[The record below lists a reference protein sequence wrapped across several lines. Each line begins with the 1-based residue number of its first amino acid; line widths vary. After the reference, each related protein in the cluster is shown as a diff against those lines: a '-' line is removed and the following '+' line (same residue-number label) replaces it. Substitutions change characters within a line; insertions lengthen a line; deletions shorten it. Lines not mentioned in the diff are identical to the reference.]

1 MLPMLPAILVLEDQ
15 NRRGQFRLGQVR
27 GRTEWST
34 KTRSV
39 TLVSVAGKAKLSCF
53 CFRLS
58 PPLLT
63 LLPTVAS
70 CTPAFA
76 SASSGVAIS
85 KKLSVRCAPVDTH
98 AHTHTHTQR
107 CVSCSCA
114 VLECHERVCTIER
127 FIRKFV
133 TIFYNMYRQRSS
145 ARRLRLSR
153 PQAMAGRRSQ

>member
-98 AHTHTHTQR
+98 ARTHSAAFPARAR
-107 CVSCSCA
+107 CCSVMSVSRHNQDT
-114 VLECHERVCTIER
+114 LDTIER
-127 FIRKFV
+127 FMQKTRCSIV
-133 TIFYNMYRQRSS
+133 CTVSG
-145 ARRLRLSR
+145 A
-153 PQAMAGRRSQ
+153 A